1 MVALLGRGRA
11 MDEGKEDI
19 AIKENKYGV
28 DRFVAFFPKYI
39 NYHFP
44 NQSVA
49 LGEEQ
54 RNRLTEKVRFAMI
67 EHISTFHGE
76 SCIIEI

>member
-1 MVALLGRGRA
+1 
-11 MDEGKEDI
+11 MDEEKEDI

-49 LGEEQ
+49 MVGEYEQ